1 MTPAGEGAA
10 LTRAPAAIAAPRPDL
25 SGDSGF
31 AQRGS
36 EFRVGLRALFVPPPA
51 EEADIL
57 DQGTGDG
64 FFIVYR
70 PDDTGRYE
78 GDISFEVVFERSAHE
93 ETDTGRAAEYWRG
106 YVGFR
111 WADAWASRA
120 ETFLSAGGSYNQIEV
135 SGRDLIAGVGLYGG
149 AGVELLL
156 ARSASVMAEVK
167 LHKFWASIE
176 DGSGGGMAVVLAV
189 AAGLRF

>member
-70 PDDTGRYE
+70 PDDTGRYD

-111 WADAWASRA
+111 WADVWASRA